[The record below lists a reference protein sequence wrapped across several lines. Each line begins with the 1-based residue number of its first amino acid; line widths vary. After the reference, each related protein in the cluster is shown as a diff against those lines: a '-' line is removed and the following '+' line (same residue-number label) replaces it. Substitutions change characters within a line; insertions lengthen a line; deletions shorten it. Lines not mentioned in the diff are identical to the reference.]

1 MTHCAGEREGVD
13 AANGEAAVASTT
25 TAATAV
31 SPKAREENILPT
43 SGGGQPVDGAVDALR
58 QIQDN
63 QKREAEIRAFVTAL
77 LAEKGESHVQ
87 NVLQAEI
94 QKVKKKESELAAI
107 KKKVTATNKEVDE
120 LQLDIMMAN
129 EAKTKAER
137 LCKVLQA
144 ATKRRAMLTEEAKK
158 EMEEHRIG
166 VQQKVENSVQDI
178 RAKCDERKEAVMAL
192 MEENNR
198 LREEVG
204 EKKKQFDE
212 AYEAHQADWKAR
224 EGYLGELMRSFQEVT
239 MEVELLE
246 GRLAFTRRERQITE
260 EGMVLLRRQ
269 LDTYNTQ
276 LRDFS
281 EGYSVENAEKVTA
294 LQREQLEAR
303 IAQLEEEKKEAN
315 ELRLKFDKEL
325 AGWRTALAAAK
336 RELQKA
342 EKARMAA
349 EKQCRVQQEKSR
361 LKAKT

>member
-1 MTHCAGEREGVD
+1 MTHRTGEREGVD
-13 AANGEAAVASTT
+13 AANGEAAAAPTT

-31 SPKAREENILPT
+31 SPKPREENRLPT
-43 SGGGQPVDGAVDALR
+43 PGGGQPVDGAVDALR
-58 QIQDN
+58 QIQGN
-63 QKREAEIRAFVTAL
+63 QKRETEARAFVSSL

-120 LQLDIMMAN
+120 LQLDIWRAN
-129 EAKTKAER
+129 ETKTEAER

-144 ATKRRAMLTEEAKK
+144 ATKRRAMLTEEARK

-166 VQQKVENSVQDI
+166 VQQKVENSVKDI
-178 RAKCDERKEAVMAL
+178 RVNCDERKETVMAL

-198 LREEVG
+198 LREEV
-204 EKKKQFDE
+204 EMKKKQFDE
-212 AYEAHQADWKAR
+212 AYEAYQAGWKAR
-224 EGYLGELMRSFQEVT
+224 ESYLDELMRGFQQVT
-239 MEVELLE
+239 REVELLE
-246 GRLAFTRRERQITE
+246 GRLALTRRERQMTE

-281 EGYSVENAEKVTA
+281 ESYTVEDAEKMA
-294 LQREQLEAR
+294 AQQREQVEAR
-303 IAQLEEEKKEAN
+303 IAQLEEEKREAN